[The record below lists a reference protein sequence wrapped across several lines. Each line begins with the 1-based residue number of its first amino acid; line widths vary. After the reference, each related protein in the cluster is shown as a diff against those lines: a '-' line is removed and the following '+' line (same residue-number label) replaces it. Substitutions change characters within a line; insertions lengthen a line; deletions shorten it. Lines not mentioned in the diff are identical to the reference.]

1 MQIIV
6 VDKRL
11 ARARTITLTRR
22 HAAMA
27 LSAVVLVV
35 LVMSGMFSFL
45 TVRAAGLFPIPVVS
59 DVISFVTRDEME
71 RQDQRVRDNVDA
83 LARKLGEVQAQLLR
97 LDALGERVSKV
108 IGIRPEEFRF
118 LELPGRGGA
127 LPGSDSMT
135 LQDLD
140 VELQRFSRSVDQRAD
155 YLAIIEAEL
164 QSHQVR
170 EALLPNS
177 KPLADGFVGSGFGW
191 RTDPFTGRMARHEG
205 IDFAAPPGT
214 PIHAAAG
221 GVVLLAEFHPEYGN
235 VVEID
240 HGNQLMTRYA
250 HALRARRAAGR
261 SRQARPEDRRGGQ
274 HGPFDRPA
282 PALRGP
288 LQGGRAES
296 VPVPVQRRTACSSS
310 AQPAP
315 PRSTSRALQPRQL
328 PASKG
333 LLRPWRR
340 PARAT
345 PCDIIFVL
353 RRAPEPRRRPVAPTS
368 AGSTRSPANS
378 R

>member
-45 TVRAAGLFPIPVVS
+45 TVRAASLFPIPVVS

-164 QSHQVR
+164 QAHQVR

-240 HGNQLMTRYA
+240 HGSQLMTRYA
-250 HALRARRAAGR
+250 HALRLGVRPGDLVRRGQKIAEVGSTGR
-261 SRQARPEDRRGGQ
+261 STGPHLHFEVHSKGIAQNPSRFLSRPDS
-274 HGPFDRPA
+274 
-282 PALRGP
+282 L
-288 LQGGRAES
+288 LQ
-296 VPVPVQRRTACSSS
+296 QRTAS
-310 AQPAP
+310 PAKVD
-315 PRSTSRALQPRQL
+315 L
-328 PASKG
+328 KG
-333 LLRPWRR
+333 LAAAAV
-340 PARAT
+340 AR
-345 PCDIIFVL
+345 
-353 RRAPEPRRRPVAPTS
+353 
-368 AGSTRSPANS
+368 N
-378 R
+378 

>member
-1 MQIIV
+1 VQIIV

-45 TVRAAGLFPIPVVS
+45 TVRAASLFPIPVVS
-59 DVISFVTRDEME
+59 DVIAFVTRDEME

-164 QSHQVR
+164 QAHQVR

-214 PIHAAAG
+214 PVHAAAG
-221 GVVLLAEFHPEYGN
+221 GVVVLAEFHPEYGN

-240 HGNQLMTRYA
+240 HGGQLMTRYA
-250 HALRARRAAGR
+250 HALRLGVRPGDLVKRGQKIAEVGSTGRSTGPHLHFEVHSRGIAQNPSRFLSRPDGLLQQRAA
-261 SRQARPEDRRGGQ
+261 SAAKVD
-274 HGPFDRPA
+274 
-282 PALRGP
+282 
-288 LQGGRAES
+288 LQGLA
-296 VPVPVQRRTACSSS
+296 A
-310 AQPAP
+310 AAI
-315 PRSTSRALQPRQL
+315 
-328 PASKG
+328 
-333 LLRPWRR
+333 
-340 PARAT
+340 AR
-345 PCDIIFVL
+345 
-353 RRAPEPRRRPVAPTS
+353 
-368 AGSTRSPANS
+368 N
-378 R
+378 